1 MAACRQLSQ
10 EVGHTF
16 KVMPT
21 SRVTQDPNCNY
32 ESLQSATMAA
42 IAPYLDCGTIHT
54 QLEESNH
61 STGAFD
67 NSLVNGEEVNNLRI
81 ELQNLNAQ
89 QECAIQ
95 QLQDCR
101 TQLQA
106 AIGQNERYESFIL
119 NAFLRM
125 DDMETMSGSLREGWF
140 KALGGCIEGHSIEES
155 QNQSV

>member
-16 KVMPT
+16 KAMPT
-21 SRVTQDPNCNY
+21 SRATQYTNCNY
-32 ESLQSATMAA
+32 ESFQLATMAPITA
-42 IAPYLDCGTIHT
+42 YLDCGTTHT
-54 QLEESNH
+54 QLEGSSH
-61 STGAFD
+61 STGAFN
-67 NSLVNGEEVNNLRI
+67 NSLANGEEVNNLRI

-89 QECAIQ
+89 HECAIQ

-106 AIGQNERYESFIL
+106 AIEQKERYESFIV

-125 DDMETMSGSLREGWF
+125 DDMETIIEGLREGWF
-140 KALGGCIEGHSIEES
+140 KALGGCVEGYSIEES
-155 QNQSV
+155 QSQSV